1 MTFSGDMIHRLIKI
15 KKFIEEVVIPQWK
28 PDFIVMEDIQY
39 QQNGLTTYK
48 VLSMLL
54 GLIQVQLVEQGIKY
68 EVVSPNV

>member
-1 MTFSGDMIHRLIKI
+1 MIHRLIKI

-48 VLSMLL
+48 VLAMLL
-54 GLIQVQLVEQGIKY
+54 GLIQVQLVEQGVKY

>member
-48 VLSMLL
+48 VLAMLL